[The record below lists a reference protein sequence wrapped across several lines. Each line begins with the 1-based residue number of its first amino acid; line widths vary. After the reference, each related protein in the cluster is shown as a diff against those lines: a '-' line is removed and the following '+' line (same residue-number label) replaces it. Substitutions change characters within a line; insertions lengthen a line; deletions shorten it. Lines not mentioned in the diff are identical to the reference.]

1 MLSPKKILNAWDKF
15 FFEEK
20 TAEGIALFRI
30 IWMSMIFI
38 YFLIDLGNNQDFY
51 GPHAILSQNTVRDQF
66 PFLHA
71 NIFNLFRPSYE
82 TVNGIMLVYGLSIV
96 ASIFGLFTR
105 YSLIMTLI
113 LMTSLHQRNI
123 WLLSS
128 SEMLMRAIT
137 LMLVVSPCGHS
148 LSVDALLGRYFQ
160 DFRKKTIWPVWS
172 LRLIQIQIS
181 VVYLWTV
188 WHKLQ
193 GETWLNGTAV
203 YYATRLDSMT
213 NFTVPVLMDSLIFLK
228 LMTWGT
234 LLVELSLGT
243 LIWFKKF
250 RRPVIVTGILFHLG
264 IQYIMSI
271 PFFELYMMAL
281 LINFVSPD
289 DLKAFA
295 MKAKNLFALC
305 IQNSILGDSIK
316 QKLISTLRGQHEPI
330 N

>member
-1 MLSPKKILNAWDKF
+1 MFSPKKILNAWDKF

-20 TAEGIALFRI
+20 PTEGMALFRI

-38 YFLIDLGNNQDFY
+38 YFLIDLGNSQDFY
-51 GPHAILSQNTVRDQF
+51 GPHALLSQNTVRDQF

-82 TVNGIMLVYGLSIV
+82 TVNGIMLVYALSIV

-105 YSLIMTLI
+105 YSLILALI

-137 LMLVVSPCGHS
+137 LMLVFSPCGHS

-160 DFRKKTIWPVWS
+160 DFRKKTLSPVWA

-203 YYATRLDSMT
+203 YYATRLDSMA

>member
-1 MLSPKKILNAWDKF
+1 MFSPGKILSAWDKF

-20 TAEGIALFRI
+20 PTEGMALFRI

-38 YFLIDLGNNQDFY
+38 YFLIDLGNSHDFY
-51 GPHAILSQNTVRDQF
+51 GPHALLSQNTVRDQF
-66 PFLHA
+66 TFLHA

-82 TVNGIMLVYGLSIV
+82 TVNGIMLIYGLSIV

-105 YSLIMTLI
+105 YSLILTLI

-128 SEMLMRAIT
+128 SEMLMRAVT

-148 LSVDALLGRYFQ
+148 LSVDSLLGRYFP
-160 DFRKKTIWPVWS
+160 DFRKKKMSPIWA

-203 YYATRLDSMT
+203 YYATRLDSMA
-213 NFTVPVLMDSLIFLK
+213 NFTIPVLMDSLIFLK

-250 RRPVIVTGILFHLG
+250 RRPVIVAGILFHLG
-264 IQYIMSI
+264 IEYIMSI
-271 PFFELYMMAL
+271 PFFELYMIAL
-281 LINFVSPD
+281 LINFISPEE
-289 DLKAFA
+289 LKAFA
-295 MKAKNLFALC
+295 IKGMDLFARC
-305 IQNSILGDSIK
+305 IQNSILGDSMK
-316 QKLISTLRGQHEPI
+316 EKLIRTLRGQHEPI